1 MIAPVE
7 VQLEPALNASAALLC
22 QPGELRVTAAKSAIA
37 RKPWYSVLYIQVLI
51 AIAMGI
57 LIGRFSP
64 KTGIALKPLGD
75 AFVGLI
81 RMMIAPVIFCVIVQ
95 GIAGMADIKKV
106 GKVGIKTLIYFEVVS
121 TLALLIGIVVAVA
134 IHPGAGLNIN
144 PATLDPQAAAVYV
157 GRAKETGFIPFLL
170 SFIPRTFVDA
180 LSGGEVPQVLLIS
193 ILTGFAMAR
202 LGEFGARALRAV
214 EVANK
219 VVFAIIRIIIRTAP
233 LGALG
238 GMAFTIG
245 SYGMASLSNLVKL
258 IGAFYLTSV
267 IFVVFVLGA
276 IAWWA
281 GFSIFRFI
289 AYIKDELLIVLGTS
303 SSETV
308 LPDMMRKLEGLG
320 ASRSV
325 VGLVFPTGY
334 VFNTDGTNIYLTLS
348 ALFLAQA
355 TGTHLTFSQISGIL
369 LFALIASKGGSGVTG
384 TGFVTLAAILAA
396 VPAIPV
402 QGLALLVG
410 IEKFMS
416 ECRAL
421 TNVVGNGVATLVV
434 SRWQGE
440 LDSAKLGE
448 VMAHPSDSAPNAA

>member
-1 MIAPVE
+1 MT
-7 VQLEPALNASAALLC
+7 
-22 QPGELRVTAAKSAIA
+22 GAKSPSA
-37 RKPWYSVLYIQVLI
+37 RKPWYAVLYIQVLI
-51 AIAMGI
+51 AIFIGI
-57 LIGRFSP
+57 LIGRSSP
-64 KTGIALKPLGD
+64 KTGIALRPLGD
-75 AFVGLI
+75 VFVGLI
-81 RMMIAPVIFCVIVQ
+81 RMMIAPVIFCVLVQ
-95 GIAGMADIKKV
+95 GIAGMADLKKV
-106 GKVGIKTLIYFEVVS
+106 GKVGIKTLIYFEGVS
-121 TLALLIGIVVAVA
+121 TLALVIGIAVAVV
-134 IHPGAGLNIN
+134 IHPGAGLNID

-170 SFIPRTFVDA
+170 SFIPHTFLGA
-180 LSGGEVPQVLLIS
+180 FTGGEVPQVLLIS
-193 ILTGFAMAR
+193 ILTGLAVAP

-214 EVANK
+214 EIANK
-219 VVFAIIRIIIRTAP
+219 VVFAIIRMITRTAP

-238 GMAFTIG
+238 GMAFTVG
-245 SYGMASLSNLVKL
+245 SYGMASLSSLVKL
-258 IGAFYLTSV
+258 IGTFYLTSL
-267 IFVVFVLGA
+267 IFVVVVLGA
-276 IAWWA
+276 IAALA
-281 GFSIFRFI
+281 GFSILRFI
-289 AYIKDELLIVLGTS
+289 SYIKEELLIVLGTS

-355 TGTHLTFSQISGIL
+355 TGTHLSFGQISGLL
-369 LFALIASKGGSGVTG
+369 LFALLASKGGSGVTG

-416 ECRAL
+416 ECRAI
-421 TNVVGNGVATLVV
+421 TNVIGNGVAALVV

-440 LDSAKLGE
+440 LDSAKLRQVMSHPGE
-448 VMAHPSDSAPNAA
+448 HATPPAA

>member
-1 MIAPVE
+1 V
-7 VQLEPALNASAALLC
+7 SH
-22 QPGELRVTAAKSAIA
+22 GKSATP
-37 RKPWYSVLYIQVLI
+37 RKPWYAVLYVQVLV
-51 AIAMGI
+51 AIVVGV
-57 LIGRFSP
+57 LIGRFFP

-75 AFVGLI
+75 GFVALI
-81 RMMIAPVIFCVIVQ
+81 RMMIAPVIFCVVVQ
-95 GIAGMADIKKV
+95 GIASMSDLKKV
-106 GKVGIKTLIYFEVVS
+106 GKVGVKALIYFEVVS
-121 TLALLIGIVVAVA
+121 TLALIVGIVVAV
-134 IHPGAGLNIN
+134 ILHPGAGLNID
-144 PATLDPQAAAVYV
+144 PATLDPKAAATYV
-157 GRAKETGFIPFLL
+157 GRAKETGIIPFLL
-170 SFIPRTFVDA
+170 GFIPRTFVDA
-180 LSGGEVPQVLLIS
+180 LAGGEVPQVLLIS
-193 ILTGFAMAR
+193 ILTGFAIAR
-202 LGEFGARALRAV
+202 MGEFGVRALRAI

-219 VVFAIIRIIIRTAP
+219 IVFGIIRIIVRAAP

-238 GMAFTIG
+238 GMAFTVA
-245 SYGMASLSNLVKL
+245 SYGMASLSNLAKL
-258 IGAFYLTSV
+258 IGTFYLTSL
-267 IFVVFVLGA
+267 IFVVVVLGA
-276 IAWWA
+276 IAYWA

-320 ASRSV
+320 ASSSI

-355 TGTHLTFSQISGIL
+355 TNTHLTLSQIVGIL

-402 QGLALLVG
+402 QALALLVG

-421 TNVVGNGVATLVV
+421 TNVVGNGVATIVV
-434 SRWQGE
+434 SRWEGE
-440 LDSAKLGE
+440 LDTTKMREIL
-448 VMAHPSDSAPNAA
+448 AHPVENGEAKSG

>member
-1 MIAPVE
+1 M
-7 VQLEPALNASAALLC
+7 SAAN
-22 QPGELRVTAAKSAIA
+22 SAP
-37 RKPWYSVLYIQVLI
+37 RRTHKHWYSVLYVQVLI
-51 AIAMGI
+51 AIAIGI
-57 LIGRFSP
+57 LIGRFFP

-75 AFVGLI
+75 AFVALI

-95 GIAGMADIKKV
+95 GIAGMADLKKV

-121 TLALLIGIVVAVA
+121 TLALAIGIVVAIV

-144 PATLDPQAAAVYV
+144 PATLDPNAAAVYV
-157 GRAKETGFIPFLL
+157 SRARETGFIPFLL
-170 SFIPRTFVDA
+170 NFIPHGFFTA
-180 LSGGEVPQVLLIS
+180 LTSGEVPQVLLIS
-193 ILTGFAMAR
+193 ILTGFAMSR
-202 LGEFGARALRAV
+202 LGEFGVRALRAV

-238 GMAFTIG
+238 GMAFTVG

-258 IGAFYLTSV
+258 IGTFYLTSV
-267 IFVVFVLGA
+267 IFVVVVLGA
-276 IAWWA
+276 IAWAA

-355 TGTHLTFSQISGIL
+355 TGTHLTFSQIVGML

-434 SRWQGE
+434 SRWERE
-440 LDSAKLGE
+440 LDPVKLRE
-448 VMAHPSDSAPNAA
+448 VLSQPSENTAPKAA

>member
-1 MIAPVE
+1 LKQNEISKRHGSFL
-7 VQLEPALNASAALLC
+7 QH
-22 QPGELRVTAAKSAIA
+22 GEYRVLKAEST
-37 RKPWYSVLYIQVLI
+37 RKAMPWYTILYVQVLI
-51 AIAMGI
+51 AV
-57 LIGRFSP
+57 LIGCGIGGFFP
-64 KTGIALKPLGD
+64 KTGMALKPLGD
-75 AFVGLI
+75 AFVSLI

-95 GIAGMADIKKV
+95 GIASMSDLKKLGTLGV
-106 GKVGIKTLIYFEVVS
+106 KTLIYFEAVS
-121 TLALLIGIVVAVA
+121 TLALIIGIVVAVL
-134 IHPGAGLNIN
+134 IHPGAGLNIDA
-144 PATLDPQAAAVYV
+144 ATLDPKATAAFV

-170 SFIPRTFVDA
+170 GFIPRTFIGA
-180 LSGGEVPQVLLIS
+180 LADGEVPQVLLIS
-193 ILTGFAMAR
+193 ILTGFAIANM
-202 LGEFGARALRAV
+202 GEVGKRALGAI

-219 VVFAIIRIIIRTAP
+219 VVFRIVRMVVRAAP

-238 GMAFTIG
+238 GMAFTVG
-245 SYGMASLSNLVKL
+245 SYGVASLANLLKL
-258 IGAFYLTSV
+258 MGTFYLSSFL
-267 IFVVFVLGA
+267 FVVVVLGI
-276 IAWWA
+276 IARLA
-281 GFSIFRFI
+281 GFSIFRFL

-308 LPDMMRKLEGLG
+308 LPDMMRKLEALG

-334 VFNTDGTNIYLTLS
+334 VFNTDGTNIYLTLA

-355 TGTHLTFSQISGIL
+355 TNTHLSLGQVSGIL
-369 LFALIASKGGSGVTG
+369 LFALVASKGGSGVTG

-396 VPAIPV
+396 VPSIPV
-402 QGLALLVG
+402 QSLALLVG

-440 LDSAKLGE
+440 LDVE
-448 VMAHPSDSAPNAA
+448 NMRRVMAKPPENSETSSE

>member
-1 MIAPVE
+1 M
-7 VQLEPALNASAALLC
+7 SAAD
-22 QPGELRVTAAKSAIA
+22 PAVR
-37 RKPWYSVLYIQVLI
+37 RKHKHWYSVLYIQVLI
-51 AIAMGI
+51 AIAVGI
-57 LIGRFSP
+57 LIGRFFP

-75 AFVGLI
+75 AFVDLI

-95 GIAGMADIKKV
+95 GIAGMADLKKV
-106 GKVGIKTLIYFEVVS
+106 GKVGIKTLIYFEAVS
-121 TLALLIGIVVAVA
+121 TLALAIGIIVAVV
-134 IHPGAGLNIN
+134 IRPGAGLNIN
-144 PATLDPQAAAVYV
+144 PATLDPNAAAVYI
-157 GRAKETGFIPFLL
+157 GRARETGFIPFLL
-170 SFIPRTFVDA
+170 NFIPHSFVTA
-180 LSGGEVPQVLLIS
+180 LTSGEVPQVLLIS

-202 LGEFGARALRAV
+202 LGEFGVRALRAV

-238 GMAFTIG
+238 GMAFTVG

-258 IGAFYLTSV
+258 IGTFYLTSI
-267 IFVVFVLGA
+267 IFVVIVLGV
-276 IAWWA
+276 IAWAA

-355 TGTHLTFSQISGIL
+355 TGTHLTISQIVGLL

-396 VPAIPV
+396 VPSIPV

-434 SRWQGE
+434 SRWEHE
-440 LDSAKLGE
+440 LDPAKLRE
-448 VMAHPSDSAPNAA
+448 VLSQPSDR

>member
-1 MIAPVE
+1 M
-7 VQLEPALNASAALLC
+7 SH
-22 QPGELRVTAAKSAIA
+22 GKSATQ
-37 RKPWYSVLYIQVLI
+37 RKPWYAVLYVQVLV
-51 AIAMGI
+51 AIVVGV
-57 LIGRFSP
+57 LIGRFFP

-75 AFVGLI
+75 GFVALI
-81 RMMIAPVIFCVIVQ
+81 RMMIAPVIFCVVVQ
-95 GIAGMADIKKV
+95 GIASMSDLKKV
-106 GKVGIKTLIYFEVVS
+106 GKVGVKALIYFEVVS
-121 TLALLIGIVVAVA
+121 TLALIVGIVVAV
-134 IHPGAGLNIN
+134 ILHPGAGLNID
-144 PATLDPQAAAVYV
+144 PATLDPKAAATYV
-157 GRAKETGFIPFLL
+157 GRAKETGIIPFLL
-170 SFIPRTFVDA
+170 GFIPRTFVDA
-180 LSGGEVPQVLLIS
+180 LAGGEVPQVLLIS
-193 ILTGFAMAR
+193 ILTGFAIAR
-202 LGEFGARALRAV
+202 MGEFGVRALHAI

-219 VVFAIIRIIIRTAP
+219 VVFGIIRIVVRAAP

-238 GMAFTIG
+238 GMAFTVA

-258 IGAFYLTSV
+258 IGTFYLTSL
-267 IFVVFVLGA
+267 IFIVVVLGA
-276 IAWWA
+276 IAYWA

-320 ASRSV
+320 ASSSI

-355 TGTHLTFSQISGIL
+355 TNTHLTLSQIVGIL

-402 QGLALLVG
+402 QALALLVG

-421 TNVVGNGVATLVV
+421 TNVVGNGVATIVV

-440 LDSAKLGE
+440 LDTTKMREIL
-448 VMAHPSDSAPNAA
+448 AHPIENGEAKAG